1 MPLTLSL
8 AWRNLW
14 RHGRRTW
21 LTVSAMALCNCIL
34 IFMISLQA
42 GSYLTML
49 NNSLAVFTGHIQIQH
64 PDYLDHAKPRN
75 SVAHGIEL
83 AAELRQLESVTS
95 ATARGVSFALLT
107 CKQRSKAMQIVGVE
121 AAFENSISS
130 IPGTLRAGQYL
141 SADTPYGLVLGRRSA
156 QHLKADIG
164 SEVTL
169 LGSGRDGS
177 FAASVMTVVGIVDS
191 GMEELDRNTVF
202 IRLIDFQ
209 EIFGFDHHVSH
220 IAINSASLFE
230 VNATINHLS
239 THLTPRKDLRI
250 VDWNTLAPGLKQ
262 AIISDIVSAL
272 FIYSILI
279 VVVIFSV
286 LNNQLMAV
294 LERRKEY
301 GILLSLGIGHR
312 RLTALLFAETALLA
326 ALGLIVGVFIGG
338 VINAYFAHHG
348 IAFEG
353 MEQMA
358 EKFNLPGRIYP
369 VQHFATL
376 FAGPLLV
383 FIGSVCA
390 AIYPALKLRKLHPV
404 TARAGL

>member
-49 NNSLAVFTGHIQIQH
+49 NNNLAVFSGHIQIQH
-64 PDYLDHAKPRN
+64 PDYLNHPKPRN
-75 SVAHGIEL
+75 SVAHGVEL
-83 AAELRQLESVTS
+83 AAQLRQLNGVHS
-95 ATARGVSFALLT
+95 AAARGVSFALLT
-107 CKQRSKAMQIVGVE
+107 CQQRSKAMQVIGVE
-121 AAFENSISS
+121 DAFERSISS
-130 IPGTLRAGQYL
+130 IPGTLRTGQYL
-141 SADTPYGLVLGRRSA
+141 SSDTPYGLVLGRRSA

-177 FAASVMTVVGIVDS
+177 FAASVLTVVGIVDS

-202 IRLIDFQ
+202 IRLNDFQ

-230 VNATINHLS
+230 VNDTIHTLS
-239 THLTPRKDLRI
+239 TYLTPHNELRI
-250 VDWNTLAPGLKQ
+250 IDWDTLVPGLKQ
-262 AIISDIVSAL
+262 AIISDIASAL

-301 GILLSLGIGHR
+301 GILLSLGVGHR
-312 RLTALLFAETALLA
+312 RLIALLFAETALLA
-326 ALGLIVGVFIGG
+326 SLGLVVGVFVGG
-338 VINAYFAHHG
+338 LINAYFANHG

-358 EKFNLPGRIYP
+358 EKFNLPSRIYP
-369 VQHFATL
+369 MQHFATL
-376 FAGPLLV
+376 LAGPLIV

-390 AIYPALKLRKLHPV
+390 ATYPALKLGKLHPV